1 MISLLLS
8 VPAWDLSVD
17 VNKNIALASDAYG
30 RAQDVASAIRVF
42 QGEMWYDVT
51 VGIPY
56 LDGVIGQF
64 SFDIYAEM
72 CNQTALTVPGVVTAA
87 TTFTTFSNRKLSGA
101 VNFTDTLGKTYV
113 LTLYGTSEARSSF
126 DGSGGSSGAYSS
138 GLGMFT
144 VTYIDG
150 GSV

>member
-8 VPAWDLSVD
+8 VPAWDLSID

-56 LDGVIGQF
+56 LDGVIGKF

-87 TTFTTFSNRKLSGA
+87 TTFTDRTFSCNCC
-101 VNFTDTLGKTYV
+101 
-113 LTLYGTSEARSSF
+113 
-126 DGSGGSSGAYSS
+126 
-138 GLGMFT
+138 
-144 VTYIDG
+144 
-150 GSV
+150 